1 MLNSRLINHVNRST
15 CLVNDIQA
23 HKWSQIKAAAFMLDN
38 FGKQFWES
46 YTHAS
51 VKAQKAFWCLSLL
64 SLWGPSVVS
73 FSSTG
78 SLPTLH
84 PPCQWGCSYDHLFP
98 GGAER
103 GTPMATPLQ
112 VSQAR
117 EFFLSG
123 VRAGGALYINGCFG
137 CVSLYHL
144 VVGTVSFSVTIKFHI
159 AILCSICI
167 IV

>member
-1 MLNSRLINHVNRST
+1 
-15 CLVNDIQA
+15 
-23 HKWSQIKAAAFMLDN
+23 
-38 FGKQFWES
+38 
-46 YTHAS
+46 
-51 VKAQKAFWCLSLL
+51 
-64 SLWGPSVVS
+64 
-73 FSSTG
+73 
-78 SLPTLH
+78 
-84 PPCQWGCSYDHLFP
+84 
-98 GGAER
+98 
-103 GTPMATPLQ
+103 MATPLQ

-144 VVGTVSFSVTIKFHI
+144 VVGTESFSVIKFHI